1 MPQTVDR
8 APFAEGRVIRAVRT
22 VLDLERI
29 VVDLALANL
38 MSPPVLFFVLGLLAA
53 FGRSDLTVP
62 EAVGKLLS
70 LYLLLAIGFKGGVA
84 AQTGGLTAEFAAMLI
99 VGLVLSAATPVIVN
113 VIFRKIAG
121 LDGATAAAT
130 AAHYGSISIVT
141 FVTALDFAER
151 AGVPVSGHMVAVA
164 AAMESPAILTGLLLA
179 AIATRDAATGTG
191 RTGGD
196 AAGAAAA
203 LPRPRLALPP
213 HLLREVFL
221 NGSIVVLVGAFAI
234 GVITGDSGMKRLDP
248 FVNGIFQGALCLF
261 LLDMGL
267 VAARRLQRGGNRLA
281 MVAVAAAISTFLCAA
296 LGFAAGVALQ
306 ASPGDL
312 AILTVLSASASYIAV
327 PAAMRVALPE
337 ADPGAYLA
345 ASLGVTFPIN
355 ITFGIPLYFAAAL
368 AIR

>member
-1 MPQTVDR
+1 M
-8 APFAEGRVIRAVRT
+8 
-22 VLDLERI
+22 
-29 VVDLALANL
+29 DLALANL

-84 AQTGGLTAEFAAMLI
+84 AQTGGLTADFVAMLL
-99 VGLVLSAATPVIVN
+99 VGLVLSAATPLIVH
-113 VIFRKIAG
+113 VIFRRIAG

-151 AGVPVSGHMVAVA
+151 AGVAVSGHMVAVA

-179 AIATRDAATGTG
+179 AIATRDAAIGASAEGTPAV
-191 RTGGD
+191 
-196 AAGAAAA
+196 AA
-203 LPRPRLALPP
+203 RPRLALPP

-234 GVITGDSGMKRLDP
+234 GVVTGDSGMKRLDP

-267 VAARRLQRGGNRLA
+267 VAARRLQRGGSRLA
-281 MVAVAAAISTFLCAA
+281 MVAVAATVSTALCAV
-296 LGFAAGVALQ
+296 LGFAAGLAIQ

-337 ADPGAYLA
+337 ADPGAYLG

-355 ITFGIPLYFAAAL
+355 ITFGIPIYFAAAL
-368 AIR
+368 AI

>member
-1 MPQTVDR
+1 M
-8 APFAEGRVIRAVRT
+8 
-22 VLDLERI
+22 
-29 VVDLALANL
+29 DLALANL

-84 AQTGGLTAEFAAMLI
+84 AQTGGLTADFVAMLL
-99 VGLVLSAATPVIVN
+99 VGLVLSAATPLIVH
-113 VIFRKIAG
+113 VIFRRIAG

-151 AGVPVSGHMVAVA
+151 AGVAVSGHMVAVA

-179 AIATRDAATGTG
+179 AMATRDAAIGASAEGTPAV
-191 RTGGD
+191 
-196 AAGAAAA
+196 AA
-203 LPRPRLALPP
+203 RPRLALPP

-234 GVITGDSGMKRLDP
+234 GVVTGDSGMKRLDP

-267 VAARRLQRGGNRLA
+267 VAARRLQRGGSRLA
-281 MVAVAAAISTFLCAA
+281 MVAVAATVSTALCAV
-296 LGFAAGVALQ
+296 LGFAAGLAIQ

-368 AIR
+368 AI